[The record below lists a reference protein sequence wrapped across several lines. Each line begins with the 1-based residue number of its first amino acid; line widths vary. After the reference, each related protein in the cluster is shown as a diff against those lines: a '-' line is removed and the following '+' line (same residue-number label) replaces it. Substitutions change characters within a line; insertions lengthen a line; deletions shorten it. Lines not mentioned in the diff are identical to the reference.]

1 MAYRGYF
8 DGGSRGN
15 PGVAGAGGVLFDPS
29 GQKVWEGA
37 KPLGRC
43 TNNEAEYMAASL
55 VLAEAVRLEVSDLEL
70 SGDSKLVIQQL
81 SGAWKIKE
89 PRLQAL
95 ATDFKRMASGIS
107 LKFTWVPRS
116 ENSDADRMANLAMDG
131 QSIDRP
137 VDGQI
142 DVEEPHSERVYPV
155 VLEFVVLS
163 QGEERHSVD
172 LIKKRCSCDDFAKKG
187 DCPHLSL
194 CLGLK
199 TR

>member
-15 PGVAGAGGVLFDPS
+15 PGVAGAGAVLFDPS
-29 GQKVWEGA
+29 GRKVWEGA

-43 TNNEAEYMAASL
+43 TNNEAEYLAASL
-55 VLAEAVRLEVSDLEL
+55 VLAEAVRLGVSELEL
-70 SGDSKLVIQQL
+70 SGDSKLVVQQL

-95 ATDFKRMASGIS
+95 ATDFKRMASAIS

-131 QSIDRP
+131 QSIDRSF
-137 VDGQI
+137 DGQV
-142 DVEEPHSERVYPV
+142 DAEGGPSEGVLPV
-155 VLEFVVLS
+155 ALEFVVLS
-163 QGEERHSVD
+163 QGEERYSVD
-172 LIKKRCSCDDFAKKG
+172 LIRKRCSCDDFAKKG
-187 DCPHLSL
+187 DCSHLSL

>member
-15 PGVAGAGGVLFDPS
+15 PGVAGAGAVLFDPS
-29 GQKVWEGA
+29 GRKVWEGA

-43 TNNEAEYMAASL
+43 TNNEAEYLAASL
-55 VLAEAVRLEVSDLEL
+55 VLAEAVRLGVSELEL
-70 SGDSKLVIQQL
+70 SGDSKLVVQQL

-95 ATDFKRMASGIS
+95 AADFKRAASGIS

-131 QSIDRP
+131 QSIDRSF
-137 VDGQI
+137 DGQ
-142 DVEEPHSERVYPV
+142 VNAEEGPGEQVHPV

-163 QGEERHSVD
+163 QGDERCSVD
-172 LIKKRCSCDDFAKKG
+172 LIKKRCSCDDFAKRG
-187 DCPHLSL
+187 DCSHLAL
-194 CLGLK
+194 CIGLK